1 MPILKFSAIRRSE
14 TLEYY
19 VEVSIIN
26 LCMSFKAIVT
36 FYLHM
41 IIGTGQFPFK
51 KQRISKMVFISRV
64 NDYSFDI
71 CPDIWE
77 RKNEEI

>member
-1 MPILKFSAIRRSE
+1 
-14 TLEYY
+14 
-19 VEVSIIN
+19 
-26 LCMSFKAIVT
+26 MSFKAIVT